1 MSHQQTMLP
10 YENMNVKTYSD
21 SFWGGDLCS
30 TLGYDALVKRNNASK
45 KMCQDLEDYLK
56 KRSKIETDYSKALN
70 ALYRSFKEREIVG
83 VLECAM
89 NQLRQELEVLANHH
103 NKAALSFQQHSDS
116 VKKFKDE
123 QISSRKTREDC
134 LQRVQNSKIS
144 QLNKTLQL
152 EKVYVRKC
160 VERDAAQTSLKEM
173 NVAQSQPKDFD
184 KARSRASKA
193 AEEAEKA
200 DNAYKSAVMVL
211 EDCRSVW
218 KTEMITACQVI
229 QHLDEERLK
238 YIRKEIWE
246 LMNVDSQLALDMDAS
261 SETVRDIL
269 EKCDIASDIQAF
281 IEKCGTGRSHPESY
295 PYKHYTKLT
304 TNNDN
309 DSTGSDS
316 SNPYS
321 SVSDDYESV
330 GEVPTKKSYFTLLK
344 KKNNSTSS

>member
-1 MSHQQTMLP
+1 MLP
-10 YENMNVKTYSD
+10 YENMNIKTYAD
-21 SFWGGDLCS
+21 SFWGGDLSS

-56 KRSKIETDYSKALN
+56 KRSKIESDYSKALIQ
-70 ALYRSFKEREIVG
+70 LYKSFKEREIVG
-83 VLECAM
+83 VLEAAL
-89 NQLRQELEVLANHH
+89 NQLRLELEVLANHH
-103 NKAALSFQQHSDS
+103 NKAAMSFQQHSDR

-123 QISSRKTREDC
+123 QMSSRKAREDC
-134 LQRVQNSKIS
+134 LLRVQNSKIT
-144 QLNKTLQL
+144 QLNKTQQL

-184 KARSRASKA
+184 KARNKASKA
-193 AEEAEKA
+193 AEEAERA

-218 KTEMITACQVI
+218 KNEMISACQVI

-238 YIRKEIWE
+238 FLRKGIWDS
-246 LMNVDSQLALDMDAS
+246 LNVDSQLALDMDAS
-261 SETVRDIL
+261 SESVREIV
-269 EKCDIASDIQAF
+269 EKCDIVSDIQAF
-281 IEKCGTGRSHPESY
+281 IMSFGTGAAHPEPY
-295 PYKHYTKLT
+295 LYKHYTKIT
-304 TNNDN
+304 GNNDN

-316 SNPYS
+316 SNPYN
-321 SVSDDYESV
+321 SVGDDYESV
-330 GEVPTKKSYFTLLK
+330 EVTAKKSYFNLLK